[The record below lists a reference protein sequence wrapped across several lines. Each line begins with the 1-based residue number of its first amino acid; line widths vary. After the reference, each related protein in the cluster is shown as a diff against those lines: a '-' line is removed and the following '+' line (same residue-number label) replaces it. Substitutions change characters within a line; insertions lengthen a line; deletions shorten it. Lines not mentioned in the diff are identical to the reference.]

1 MPFAI
6 EAVMTMWA
14 VHHYAV
20 FNFKLIEAAFVIAF
34 LTNNKR
40 LFTFK
45 YIENLS
51 H

>member
-6 EAVMTMWA
+6 EAVMTMRA

-20 FNFKLIEAAFVIAF
+20 FNLEFIKAAFVIAF